1 MAIKISGN
9 TVIDDSQNIT
19 ETGSGT
25 FGDAVTVQGNTSA
38 ESVNLIGRSSDDR
51 TDIQFYENDGSTH
64 LTQLDSMNLFLGAA
78 VEN

>member
-19 ETGSGT
+19 STGSAT
-25 FGDAVTVQGNTSA
+25 FGDAVTVQGNANA

-51 TDIQFYENDGSTH
+51 TDIQFFENNGSTFIAS
-64 LTQLDSMNLFLGAA
+64 L
-78 VEN
+78 

>member
-19 ETGSGT
+19 STGSGT

-51 TDIQFYENDGSTH
+51 TDIQFYENDGSTFIA
-64 LTQLDSMNLFLGAA
+64 TFQFS
-78 VEN
+78 